1 MPKLAVLTKT
11 EDTKTAYK
19 IKAISLAKKARK
31 ELEIPTYENLSLK
44 QFVGWLCAYK
54 NILSYASWKLY
65 KASVVY
71 FIEEN
76 YPDEL
81 EILEKLKE
89 VTPDN
94 KVKKT
99 LQSSNKKM
107 KKFPVNDFIAIVSFL
122 EKSNYKNNIELKNW
136 LYAGVLTGL
145 RPVEWGEAKLS
156 EDFSKL
162 IVKNAKNTNGRSH
175 GDFRTI
181 HLEYLSDIEKK
192 YIQEQVKNANYY
204 KELGQYD
211 KFQKSCGDLLR
222 TVSKKLYP
230 KRKQHPCLYSL
241 RHQFA
246 ADAKASGLSRE
257 EIAALMGHAVD
268 DTATNHYA
276 KKQMGKSFTR
286 VKADPEEVLRIKKV
300 YTGELFLENVY
311 KNKKKKG

>member
-1 MPKLAVLTKT
+1 MPKLADFTKT
-11 EDTKTAYK
+11 EDTKKAYK
-19 IKAISLAKKARK
+19 VKALSLAKKAKK
-31 ELEIPTYENLSLK
+31 ELEIPTYEDLSLK

-76 YPDEL
+76 YPE
-81 EILEKLKE
+81 EIEVVEKLKE
-89 VTPDN
+89 ITPDT

-99 LQSSNKKM
+99 LQSSNKKL
-107 KKFPVNDFIAIVSFL
+107 KKFPVSDFISIISFL
-122 EKSNYKNNIELKNW
+122 EKSNYKNNVELKNW

-145 RPVEWGEAKLS
+145 RPVEWANASLS
-156 EDFSKL
+156 HDMSKL

-181 HLEYLSDIEKK
+181 HLTYLSDLEKK
-192 YIQEQVKNANYY
+192 YIQEHVKTANYY
-204 KELGQYD
+204 QQLEQFD

-222 TVSKKLYP
+222 IVSKKLYP

-257 EIAALMGHAVD
+257 EIAALMGHAVN

-286 VKADPEEVLRIKKV
+286 VRADPEEVLRIKKV
-300 YTGELFLENVY
+300 FSGELFLEKVY
-311 KNKKKKG
+311 KNNKKK